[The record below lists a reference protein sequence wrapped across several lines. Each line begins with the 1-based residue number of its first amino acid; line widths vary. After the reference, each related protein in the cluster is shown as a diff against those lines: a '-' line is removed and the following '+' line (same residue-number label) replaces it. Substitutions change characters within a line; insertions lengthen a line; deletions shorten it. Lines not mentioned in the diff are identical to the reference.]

1 MEKIT
6 SDKVKY
12 IIKSFAP
19 AQRRGTAKYGSLEKK
34 MKKEL
39 SEKLKNV
46 SPSMTLELSALA
58 KKLKSQGK
66 DIVSFG
72 IGEPDFAVEGIIKA
86 AVIDAVNRDMSH
98 YTDTKGITEL
108 REMIADRLKK
118 ENGITVSAEQVITC
132 CGAKQA
138 ISTAL
143 TAICS
148 PGDEVIIPAPYW
160 VSYSEMVKIVGAVP
174 VIVPTKWE
182 NGFLMRAEELKS
194 AVTERTKALL
204 LNTPSNPTGNLYPE
218 EELRAIASECLQE
231 GIYIICDEIY
241 DKFLYDGAKHFSIA
255 SISDEVADITVT
267 VNGFSKTYAM
277 PGYRLGYAAANTEI
291 IKAMSTIQG
300 QIIGHPASIVQ
311 YAGVEALMCD
321 QGFIERNLEEYDGR
335 RKLMMGWLD
344 RCGIEYVRP
353 KGAFYIFADI
363 SEFTSQDP
371 FAGSMEFSMA
381 LLEKKGVSVVPGI
394 GFGTEGFLRLS
405 YACSRE
411 DIEKGMQRLYEFVTE
426 IRNG

>member
-1 MEKIT
+1 
-6 SDKVKY
+6 
-12 IIKSFAP
+12 
-19 AQRRGTAKYGSLEKK
+19 

-39 SEKLKNV
+39 SEMLKNV

-58 KKLKSQGK
+58 KRLKAQGK

-86 AVIDAVNRDMSH
+86 ALIDAVNRDMSH

-108 REMIADRLKK
+108 REVIADRLKK
-118 ENGITVSAEQVITC
+118 QNGINVGADQIITC

-143 TAICS
+143 TVLCS

-174 VIVPTKWE
+174 VIVQTKWE
-182 NGFLMRAEELKS
+182 NGFLMTPDELRA
-194 AVTERTKALL
+194 AVTPRTKALL

-218 EELRAIASECLQE
+218 NILRDIASVCLVE
-231 GIYIICDEIY
+231 GIYLICDEIY
-241 DKFLYDGAKHFSIA
+241 DKFLYDGAKHFSVA

-277 PGYRLGYAAANTEI
+277 PGYRLGYAAANAEI
-291 IKAMSTIQG
+291 IKAMSTVQG
-300 QIIGHPASIVQ
+300 QMIGHPSSVVQ

-321 QGFIERNLEEYDGR
+321 QSFIDRNLSEYDER

-353 KGAFYIFADI
+353 AGAIYIFADI
-363 SEFTSQDP
+363 SKYTKGKP
-371 FAGSMEFSMA
+371 FEGSMEFSMA

-394 GFGTEGFLRLS
+394 GFGTEGFIRLS
-405 YACSRE
+405 YACSRG
-411 DIEKGMQRLYEFVTE
+411 DIEKGMERLFEFVTE
-426 IRNG
+426 L

>member
-1 MEKIT
+1 MIRRY
-6 SDKVKY
+6 KVKY
-12 IIKSFAP
+12 IIKCFRPFSVS
-19 AQRRGTAKYGSLEKK
+19 RSTAKYGYLEKE

-58 KKLKSQGK
+58 KRLKAQGK

-86 AVIDAVNRDMSH
+86 ALIDAVNRDMSH

-118 ENGITVSAEQVITC
+118 QNGINVGADQIITC

-143 TAICS
+143 TVLCS

-174 VIVPTKWE
+174 VIVQTKWE
-182 NGFLMRAEELKS
+182 NGFLMTPDELRAAL
-194 AVTERTKALL
+194 TPRTKALL

-218 EELRAIASECLQE
+218 NILRDIAQVCLGE

-241 DKFLYDGAKHFSIA
+241 DKFLYDGAKHFSVA

-277 PGYRLGYAAANTEI
+277 PGYRLGYAAANAEI
-291 IKAMSTIQG
+291 IKAMSTVQG
-300 QIIGHPASIVQ
+300 QMIGHPSSVVQ

-321 QGFIERNLEEYDGR
+321 QSFIDRNLSEYDER

-353 KGAFYIFADI
+353 AGAFYIFADI
-363 SEFTSQDP
+363 SKYTKGKP
-371 FAGSMEFSMA
+371 FGGSMEFSMA

-394 GFGTEGFLRLS
+394 GFGTEGFIRLS
-405 YACSRE
+405 YACSRG
-411 DIEKGMQRLYEFVTE
+411 DIEKGMERLFEFVTE
-426 IRNG
+426 L

>member
-1 MEKIT
+1 
-6 SDKVKY
+6 
-12 IIKSFAP
+12 
-19 AQRRGTAKYGSLEKK
+19 

-39 SEKLKNV
+39 SEMLKNV

-58 KKLKSQGK
+58 KRLKAQGK

-86 AVIDAVNRDMSH
+86 ALIDAVNRDMSH

-108 REMIADRLKK
+108 REMIADRLRKQ
-118 ENGITVSAEQVITC
+118 NGINVGADQIITC

-143 TAICS
+143 TVLCS

-174 VIVPTKWE
+174 VIVQTGWE
-182 NGFLMRAEELKS
+182 NGFLMTPDELRS
-194 AVTERTKALL
+194 AVTPRTKALL

-218 EELRAIASECLQE
+218 NILRDIASVCLTE

-241 DKFLYDGAKHFSIA
+241 DKFLYDGAKHFSVA
-255 SISDEVADITVT
+255 SISDETADITVT

-277 PGYRLGYAAANTEI
+277 PGYRLGYAAANAEI
-291 IKAMSTIQG
+291 IKAMSTVQG
-300 QIIGHPASIVQ
+300 QMIGHPSSVVQ

-321 QGFIERNLEEYDGR
+321 QSFIDRNLSEYDER

-353 KGAFYIFADI
+353 QGAFYIFADI
-363 SEFTSQDP
+363 SKYTSGKPFT
-371 FAGSMEFSMA
+371 GSMEFSMA

-394 GFGTEGFLRLS
+394 GFGTEGFIRLS
-405 YACSRE
+405 YACSRG
-411 DIEKGMQRLYEFVTE
+411 DIEKGMERICEFVTE
-426 IRNG
+426 L

>member
-1 MEKIT
+1 
-6 SDKVKY
+6 
-12 IIKSFAP
+12 
-19 AQRRGTAKYGSLEKK
+19 

-58 KKLKSQGK
+58 KRLKAQGK

-86 AVIDAVNRDMSH
+86 ALIDAVNRDMSH

-108 REMIADRLKK
+108 REVIADRLKK
-118 ENGITVSAEQVITC
+118 QNGINVGADQIITC

-143 TAICS
+143 TVLCS

-174 VIVPTKWE
+174 VIVQTKWE
-182 NGFLMRAEELKS
+182 NGFLMTPDELRA
-194 AVTERTKALL
+194 AVTPRTKALL

-218 EELRAIASECLQE
+218 NILRDIASVCLAE

-241 DKFLYDGAKHFSIA
+241 DKFLYDGAKHFSVA

-291 IKAMSTIQG
+291 IKAMSTVQG
-300 QIIGHPASIVQ
+300 QMIGHPSSVVQ

-321 QGFIERNLEEYDGR
+321 QSFIDRNLSEYDER

-353 KGAFYIFADI
+353 AGAFYIFADI
-363 SEFTSQDP
+363 SKYTEGKPFT
-371 FAGSMEFSMA
+371 GSMEFSMA

-394 GFGTEGFLRLS
+394 GFGTEGFIRLS
-405 YACSRE
+405 YACSRG
-411 DIEKGMQRLYEFVTE
+411 DIEKGMERLFEFVTE
-426 IRNG
+426 L